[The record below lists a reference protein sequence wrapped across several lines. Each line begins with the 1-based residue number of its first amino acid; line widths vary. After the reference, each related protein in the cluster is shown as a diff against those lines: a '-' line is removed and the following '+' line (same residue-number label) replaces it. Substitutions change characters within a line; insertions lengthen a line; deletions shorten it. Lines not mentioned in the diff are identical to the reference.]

1 MDRFSKTVLRKMK
14 KVLVV
19 TYYWPPSGGPGV
31 QRVLKFCKY
40 LPEFGWEPIVLTVQ
54 DGEYP
59 AIDKSLLEESD
70 GIETYLSDSISF
82 YSIFNKLSG
91 SKTVPTHQLS
101 KSKSDSFFTKFARW
115 VRYNLIIPDGRI
127 GWVPGAVRKGKEIL
141 KDQNIDL
148 IFTSGPPHSV
158 HLIGKKL
165 SKATGVKWVTDFRD
179 PWTDRFYYYEN
190 PRNKITTWIDGQIEK
205 SVLKQC
211 HGLSTV
217 SPGFQTLLNNRHPIE
232 QKSSIITNGFD
243 ENDFSGLIPNENS
256 NEKIIISH
264 TGSLSRSQNPT
275 GLLKSIQSYNR
286 SNSNKKL
293 FLQLVGS
300 VHPDILEFIEN
311 LEIANY
317 VKIIAYKPHRE
328 SIQVLLDSD
337 FIFLVVPNMEKSRGI
352 IPGKLFEYI
361 RSETEIIL
369 LGKESDAAAIA
380 EELGYE
386 NIFNIQDQIDFNQL
400 MINSNN
406 HLKKPTNFD
415 RKNLTKKLSD
425 LFNQIHEKKE

>member
-1 MDRFSKTVLRKMK
+1 MK

-40 LPEFGWEPIVLTVQ
+40 LPEFGWEPIVLTVKN
-54 DGEYP
+54 GEYP
-59 AIDKSLLEESD
+59 AIDNSLLEESD
-70 GIETYLSDSISF
+70 GIETHLSDAISL
-82 YSIFNKLSG
+82 YSIFNKVSG
-91 SKTVPTHQLS
+91 SKSVPTHQLS

-115 VRYNLIIPDGRI
+115 VRYNLVIPDGRI

-158 HLIGKKL
+158 HLVGKKL
-165 SKATGVKWVTDFRD
+165 SKSSGIKWITDFRD

-211 HGLSTV
+211 HGLATV
-217 SPGFQTLLNNRHPIE
+217 SPGFLELLNNRYPVE

-243 ENDFSGLIPNENS
+243 ENDFAGLSPKENS
-256 NEKIIISH
+256 NEQIIISH

-275 GLLKSIQSYNR
+275 GLLNSIQSYNNA
-286 SNSNKKL
+286 NSNKKIC
-293 FLQLVGS
+293 LQLVGS
-300 VHPDILEFIEN
+300 VHPDILELIERLGIAEN
-311 LEIANY
+311 VEIM
-317 VKIIAYKPHRE
+317 AYKPHRKA
-328 SIQVLLDSD
+328 IQILMDSD
-337 FIFLVVPNMEKSRGI
+337 FIFLVVPHMEKSKGI

-361 RSETEIIL
+361 RSGTEIIL
-369 LGKESDAAAIA
+369 LGKETDAATIA
-380 EELGYE
+380 QESGYE
-386 NIFNIQDQIDFNQL
+386 NIFNIEDEIDFNQL
-400 MINSNN
+400 KINSNK
-406 HLKKPTNFD
+406 HSKKPSNFD
-415 RKNLTKKLSD
+415 RKNLTKKLSN
-425 LFNQIHEKKE
+425 LFNQIHAKKE